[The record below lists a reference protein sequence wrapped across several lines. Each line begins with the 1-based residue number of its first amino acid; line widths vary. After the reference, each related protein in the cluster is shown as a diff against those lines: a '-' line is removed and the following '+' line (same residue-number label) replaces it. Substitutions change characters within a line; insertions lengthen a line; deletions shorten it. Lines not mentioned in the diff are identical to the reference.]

1 MAGNRLGPREKYLY
15 TSDGGATYVLETDQD
30 LAIAGFG
37 AGAAAPVAFD
47 PETPGAAVSPPR
59 RFRPR
64 GVYVQSNTDGAR
76 KFVIA
81 FDPTATAYARLN
93 SASYSFDTE
102 AGWVSTGRTGER
114 LTF

>member
-15 TSDGGATYVLETDQD
+15 ESDGGATYIVETDVD

-37 AGAAAPVAFD
+37 AAGAAPVVYD
-47 PETPGAAVSPPR
+47 PANPGTAVSAPK
-59 RFRPR
+59 RFKPR
-64 GVYVQSNTDGAR
+64 GVYVQSTADGAR

-81 FDPTATAYARLN
+81 FDASATAYARLN
-93 SASYSFDTE
+93 SSTYTFDGE
-102 AGWVSTGRTGER
+102 ADWVSTGRVGEK